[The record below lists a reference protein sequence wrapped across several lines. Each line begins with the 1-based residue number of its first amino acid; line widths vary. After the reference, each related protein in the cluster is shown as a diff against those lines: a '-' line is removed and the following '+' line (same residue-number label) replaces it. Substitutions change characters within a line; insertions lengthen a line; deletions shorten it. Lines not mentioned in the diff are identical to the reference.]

1 MHLYQGRIKHAEN
14 CISVVTGQRMPER
27 VLLIT
32 VKKSLKQKI
41 TLILLSV
48 NGYPI
53 RSENTL
59 ERISTR
65 C

>member
-32 VKKSLKQKI
+32 VKKKPSTKD
-41 TLILLSV
+41 
-48 NGYPI
+48 YP
-53 RSENTL
+53 NFFYQ
-59 ERISTR
+59 
-65 C
+65 